1 MITIEDL
8 QIERALIVDDEPDA
22 RDAYE
27 YAVEDMDVLPYKVA
41 DGLRDSMDAFVSTI
55 QAGDVV
61 LCDFHLKKRN
71 YAPCNGDE
79 VLARCFRA
87 KVPGVLCTSIAEPW
101 IRRDCLRYIP
111 GIVRTGNPQPADLI
125 GALARC
131 LRELNEEFE
140 PDRRPWRSLV
150 RVDDIDRERHC
161 FYAVVP
167 AWDVR
172 TKIRIY
178 NDNVPANI
186 QALIEPDRRFHALV
200 NIGADSARDLFFDSW
215 EEK

>member
-1 MITIEDL
+1 MITIQDL

-27 YAVEDMDVLPYKVA
+27 YAVEDMGVLPYKVA

-71 YAPCNGDE
+71 YAPCNGDQ
-79 VLARCFRA
+79 VLAKCFRA
-87 KVPGVLCTSIAEPW
+87 NVPGVLCTSIAEPW

-125 GALARC
+125 GALERC
-131 LRELNEEFE
+131 LRELKGDFE
-140 PDRRPWRSLV
+140 PDRRPWRTLV
-150 RVDDIDRERHC
+150 RVDDIDHERHC

-167 AWDVR
+167 AWSVR
-172 TKIRIY
+172 TKIRVY
-178 NDNVPANI
+178 NDNLPTTI
-186 QALIEPDRRFHALV
+186 RTLIAPDRRFFARV
-200 NIGADSARDLFFDSW
+200 NTGAESARDLFFDDW
-215 EEK
+215 EAA

>member
-1 MITIEDL
+1 MIIIEDL
-8 QIERALIVDDEPDA
+8 RIERALIVDDEPDA

-71 YAPCNGDE
+71 YASCNGDE
-79 VLARCFRA
+79 VLAKCFRA

-131 LRELNEEFE
+131 LRELEGEFE

-150 RVDDIDRERHC
+150 RVDDIDQERHC

-172 TKIRIY
+172 TKVRIY

-200 NIGADSARDLFFDSW
+200 NTGADSARDLFFDSW
-215 EEK
+215 EEE